1 MQRKRNKMTQYSML
15 INGQLVTSPTSFTVT
30 NPDTG
35 KVIAEVP
42 DITSEQVERC
52 LTSANT
58 SFTTWSKTSIA
69 ERETLILNYVA
80 LLEANKDEII
90 DILISET
97 GKPLDNAE
105 YDFGMLTTCLRYFI
119 EEMKRIEQPVIQDP
133 DGRFHH
139 YIQRQSLG
147 VVVGYLAWNFPL
159 LNFGYKVG
167 PILASGCTG
176 IIKPSQVTPL
186 ATLRCAELALE
197 AGFPAGVINVITS
210 NDYDITNPLLTSN
223 IPSLFTMIGSTRAG
237 VNAMKTACTSVKHFS
252 VELGGNAPVVVYDD
266 ADITKAAHNIVD
278 LKFGNSGQVCVSP
291 NRCFVHRSVYQT
303 FLDTAI
309 EHAKGIRLAA
319 GREEGRIMGPL
330 MSEKERDRIIGAI
343 KTSVEQG
350 AKVVLGG
357 DVPSDKAGY
366 YLAPTILA
374 DCHDKMALTCDEIF
388 GPVLPVIPFDDDDDV
403 IAMANDCELGL
414 AAYVYTDSLKR
425 GLQAAD
431 QIQAGSVCINEVHYG
446 VHLPHGGLKQSGVGK
461 DCSKYSLQEYL
472 TNKRVSILVNE

>member
-1 MQRKRNKMTQYSML
+1 MTNFSML
-15 INGQLVTSPTSFTVT
+15 INGQLVSSATSFDVT

-35 KVIAEVP
+35 KVIASVP
-42 DITSEQVERC
+42 DIEPKQVQDC
-52 LTSANT
+52 LDAADSA
-58 SFTTWSKTSIA
+58 FKTWSKTSIA
-69 ERETLILNYVA
+69 ERETLMRRYAEILEN
-80 LLEANKDEII
+80 NKDEII

-105 YDFGMLTTCLRYFI
+105 YDFGMLITCLGFFM
-119 EEMKRIEQPVIQDP
+119 EEMKRVEQPVIQDP

-159 LNFGYKVG
+159 LNLGYKIG

-186 ATLRCAELALE
+186 ATLKCAELALE
-197 AGFPAGVINVITS
+197 AGFPAGVLNVITS
-210 NDYDITNPLLTSN
+210 NNYDITNPLLTSS
-223 IPSLFTMIGSTRAG
+223 IPSLFTMIGSTQAG
-237 VNAMKTACTSVKHFS
+237 VRAMQTACTSVKHFS

-266 ADITKAAHNIVD
+266 ADIKKAAHNIID

-291 NRCFVHRSVYQT
+291 NRCFVHESVYQQ
-303 FLDTAI
+303 FLTEVV
-309 EHAKGIRLAA
+309 EHTKGIRLAA

-330 MSEKERDRIIGAI
+330 MSEKERTRILAAI
-343 KTSVEQG
+343 DTTVSQG
-350 AKVVLGG
+350 ARILIGG
-357 DVPSDKAGY
+357 KAPADKEGFY
-366 YLAPTILA
+366 IEPTIIA
-374 DCHDKMALTCDEIF
+374 DANPSMALSCDEIF
-388 GPVLPVIPFDDDDDV
+388 GPVLPVIPFSDSDDV
-403 IAMANDCELGL
+403 IAMANDCDLGL

-461 DCSKYSLQEYL
+461 DCSKYSLHEYL